1 MQKYGNGNL
10 FCQLRVKLL
19 SEYRRRETPMA
30 KTEMADTEMI
40 LQRDEQTDVLYC
52 LSAHGGHEARIY

>member
-1 MQKYGNGNL
+1 
-10 FCQLRVKLL
+10 
-19 SEYRRRETPMA
+19 MA

-40 LQRDEQTDVLYC
+40 LQRDEQTGVLYC